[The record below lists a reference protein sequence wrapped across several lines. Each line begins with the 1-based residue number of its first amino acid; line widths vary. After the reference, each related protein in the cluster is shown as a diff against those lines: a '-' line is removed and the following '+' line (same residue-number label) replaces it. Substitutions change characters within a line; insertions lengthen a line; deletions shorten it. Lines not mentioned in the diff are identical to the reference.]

1 MLCGTCKKDI
11 YCFFNL
17 HELVFMVPETASN
30 EITEW

>member
-30 EITEW
+30 KITEW